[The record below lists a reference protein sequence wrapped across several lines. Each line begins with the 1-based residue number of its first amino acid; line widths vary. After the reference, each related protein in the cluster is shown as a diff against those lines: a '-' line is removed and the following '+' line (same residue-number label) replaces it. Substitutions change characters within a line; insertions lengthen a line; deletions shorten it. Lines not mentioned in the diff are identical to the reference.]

1 MSLKNKTTG
10 TKVGTVSPQFKAKKK
25 EPAMTTAKISKEKT
39 TKPKI
44 VKEKK
49 SDFKSLVKNLE
60 NINREFSLQ
69 AKMAVNTSLTLRNW
83 FIGAYIHE
91 YELNGSDRA
100 AYGEKIFSE
109 LEKELKNM
117 SNCMRRQLYEYL
129 SFYKAYPQIV
139 PTLSAQFKLSESV
152 GNIIQKVPTL
162 SAQSLVPAE
171 VLISKLSYSMLRL
184 LLEIDDETK
193 RAFYE
198 IEAINGGWSVRELK
212 RQINSLYYERSG
224 LSYDKKKLQKLANRK
239 ASKENH
245 EIDIRDPFIF
255 EFVGLKSKEV
265 MSESTLEDQ
274 LLNKVQDFLL
284 ELGHGFC
291 FEARQKKILIG
302 RKHFFVDLVL
312 YHRILKC
319 HVLIEL
325 KLEEFS
331 HENIG
336 QLNTYLSWYK
346 ENIKTEDDNPP
357 VGILLCT
364 HKENALVKFALA
376 GMDNSLFVSKYQLEL
391 PKKEDMQKFIN
402 ESIKKA
408 KTGK

>member
-1 MSLKNKTTG
+1 G
-10 TKVGTVSPQFKAKKK
+10 RDIITKLSFT
-25 EPAMTTAKISKEKT
+25 
-39 TKPKI
+39 
-44 VKEKK
+44 
-49 SDFKSLVKNLE
+49 
-60 NINREFSLQ
+60 
-69 AKMAVNTSLTLRNW
+69 
-83 FIGAYIHE
+83 H
-91 YELNGSDRA
+91 
-100 AYGEKIFSE
+100 FSE
-109 LEKELKNM
+109 L
-117 SNCMRRQLYEYL
+117 
-129 SFYKAYPQIV
+129 
-139 PTLSAQFKLSESV
+139 
-152 GNIIQKVPTL
+152 
-162 SAQSLVPAE
+162 
-171 VLISKLSYSMLRL
+171 IS
-184 LLEIDDETK
+184 IDDETK

-245 EIDIRDPFIF
+245 EIDIRDPYIF
-255 EFVGLKSKEV
+255 EFIGLKPKEV
-265 MSESTLEDQ
+265 MSESALEDQ

-291 FEARQKKILIG
+291 FEARQKRILIG
-302 RKHFFVDLVL
+302 RKHYFVDLVL

-346 ENIKTEDDNPP
+346 EKIMTEDDNPP

-364 HKENALVKFALA
+364 KKDHALVKFALA

-391 PKKEDMQKFIN
+391 PKKEDMQKFIDDN
-402 ESIKKA
+402 IKKA
-408 KTGK
+408 KAGK

>member
-1 MSLKNKTTG
+1 LSLKNKTTG
-10 TKVGTVSPQFKAKKK
+10 TILPTVSAKFKPKKK
-25 EPAMTTAKISKEKT
+25 EPAMKKEKQL
-39 TKPKI
+39 
-44 VKEKK
+44 
-49 SDFKSLVKNLE
+49 DFKSLVKNLE
-60 NINREFSLQ
+60 NINKEFSYQ

-139 PTLSAQFKLSESV
+139 PTLSAQFKLPESV

-184 LLEIDDETK
+184 LLDIDDETK

-265 MSESTLEDQ
+265 MSESALEDQ

-291 FEARQKKILIG
+291 FEARQKRILIG
-302 RKHFFVDLVL
+302 RKHYFVDLVL

-391 PKKEDMQKFIN
+391 PKKEDMQKFIDDN
-402 ESIKKA
+402 IKKA
-408 KTGK
+408 KAGKK

>member
-1 MSLKNKTTG
+1 LSLKNKTTG

-25 EPAMTTAKISKEKT
+25 EPAMKKEKQL
-39 TKPKI
+39 
-44 VKEKK
+44 
-49 SDFKSLVKNLE
+49 DFKSLVKNLE
-60 NINREFSLQ
+60 NINREFSYQ

-139 PTLSAQFKLSESV
+139 PTLSAQFKLPESV

-184 LLEIDDETK
+184 LLDIDDETK

-265 MSESTLEDQ
+265 MSESALEDQ

-291 FEARQKKILIG
+291 FEARQKRILIG
-302 RKHFFVDLVL
+302 RKHYFVDLVL

-391 PKKEDMQKFIN
+391 PKKEDMQKFIDDN
-402 ESIKKA
+402 IKKA
-408 KTGK
+408 KAGKK

>member
-1 MSLKNKTTG
+1 MAKAKITKTNTSKAKI
-10 TKVGTVSPQFKAKKK
+10 TKANTSKAKITKANTSKANTSKAKKLN
-25 EPAMTTAKISKEKT
+25 
-39 TKPKI
+39 
-44 VKEKK
+44 
-49 SDFKSLVKNLE
+49 FKSLVKNLE
-60 NINREFSLQ
+60 NINREFSYQ

-100 AYGEKIFSE
+100 KYGDKIFAE
-109 LEKELKNM
+109 LEKALKNI

-129 SFYKAYPQIV
+129 GFFKAYPQIV
-139 PTLSAQFKLSESV
+139 PTPSAQFKIPESM
-152 GNIIQKVPTL
+152 NRIIQKVPTVP
-162 SAQSLVPAE
+162 AQSLVPAE
-171 VLISKLSYSMLRL
+171 DLISKISYSMFRL
-184 LLEIDDETK
+184 LLPIDDETK

-198 IEAINGGWSVRELK
+198 IETINGSWSVRELK

-224 LSYDKKKLQKLANRK
+224 LSYDKKKLQKLANKK

-245 EIDIRDPFIF
+245 EINIRDPYIF
-255 EFVGLKSKEV
+255 EFIGLKSRET
-265 MSESTLEDQ
+265 MTESTLEEE
-274 LLNKVQDFLL
+274 LLNKIQDFLL

-291 FEARQKKILIG
+291 FEARQKRILIG
-302 RKHFFVDLVL
+302 RKHYFVDLVL

-319 HVLIEL
+319 HVLVEL
-325 KLEEFS
+325 KLEEFN

-336 QLNTYLSWYK
+336 QLNTYLSWFK
-346 ENIKTEDDNPP
+346 ENIMTEDDNPP

-364 HKENALVKFALA
+364 EKDHVLVQFALA

-402 ESIKKA
+402 DNIKKA
-408 KTGK
+408 KMGK